1 MRASFVSKSKEQ
13 TRALGEALAQ
23 KLFPGSVVLLEGD
36 LGAGKTTLV
45 GGVAKGLGVEGDV
58 ISPTFNIMKCYF
70 RGKMPLYHIDAYRL
84 EGQNIELGLEENIEG
99 DGACFIEWPQFI
111 MPLRPFN
118 DDTINYYKNL
128 PKKNGSQFKR
138 TATMSN
144 SVGLKL
150 VVSPTIKSKFGPAA
164 QVTLKEGG
172 QYSKF
177 KSNSS
182 NLIKLKFGGNSSNHL
197 KAFGN
202 GLKRVKTVIL
212 KKIKTIVD
220 EQDEEYEDDSS
231 SKKKNQNISK
241 DKSNFDEDEN
251 EEESIDKKNIKYEG
265 YLSKIRKDGEL
276 KKLYFK
282 LLYHD

>member
-111 MPLRPFN
+111 MPLIPDEHLRITLHHQGDNRRSIEIISN
-118 DDTINYYKNL
+118 D
-128 PKKNGSQFKR
+128 
-138 TATMSN
+138 
-144 SVGLKL
+144 
-150 VVSPTIKSKFGPAA
+150 PAYDVFIDA
-164 QVTLKEGG
+164 AKGVL
-172 QYSKF
+172 
-177 KSNSS
+177 
-182 NLIKLKFGGNSSNHL
+182 
-197 KAFGN
+197 
-202 GLKRVKTVIL
+202 
-212 KKIKTIVD
+212 D
-220 EQDEEYEDDSS
+220 EA
-231 SKKKNQNISK
+231 
-241 DKSNFDEDEN
+241 
-251 EEESIDKKNIKYEG
+251 
-265 YLSKIRKDGEL
+265 
-276 KKLYFK
+276 
-282 LLYHD
+282 